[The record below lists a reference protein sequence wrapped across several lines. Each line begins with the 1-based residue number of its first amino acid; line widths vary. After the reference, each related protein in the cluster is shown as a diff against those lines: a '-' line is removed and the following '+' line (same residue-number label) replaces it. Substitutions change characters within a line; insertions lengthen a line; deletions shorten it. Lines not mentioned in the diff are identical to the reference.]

1 MKQNEYDMRIY
12 SPDANGC
19 IDHDVYSKVKVNIN
33 EPFPL
38 KTFLVSY
45 DYAIENKDGS
55 LRWFNEARKFNGKEY
70 CNFHGQ
76 ENYETRGDV
85 IWRR

>member
-1 MKQNEYDMRIY
+1 MKQNVYDMRIY
-12 SPDANGC
+12 SPDADGR
-19 IDHDVYSKVKVNIN
+19 IDYNVYSTVKVNIN

-45 DYAIENKDGS
+45 DYAIENQDGS
-55 LRWFNEARKFNGKEY
+55 PRWLYEAREFNGKEY
-70 CNFHGQ
+70 CNFQGQ

-85 IWRR
+85 IWTH